1 MARIRLFL
9 ILAGF
14 GLLSSCAE
22 IIPLTGGEEDTSA
35 PVPVKQTPEQGMTEF
50 TGNSVSMTFN
60 EFLKLNDPA
69 NSVTMNPSVGKL
81 TTELKNR
88 TVTISWEDP
97 LKPNTTYILQL
108 NGAIRDL
115 NEGNDSIMQ
124 IVFATGPVIDSLAF
138 EGQIVNAYTNQA
150 VNQVSVGLYAPGSDP
165 YAVKPIYATRSDVK
179 GKFQFSYLKNEPYSL
194 FAFVDQNKDQLPQAN
209 ETIGFLNDTVS
220 VSDTT
225 RVVLQVFSPGA
236 VHDLLKVDFLPP
248 GLFVAYN
255 LTGLNAERFQVN
267 NEPVQLVKTI
277 APDSILLTLPASET
291 PNYTI
296 VYGEDT
302 LRKTLISKD
311 RMIPLTVR
319 AIDQDGKWQAG
330 DSLLFRVND
339 NIATINREA
348 IHAETQKGEPV
359 VYELVQRPNEWEIIP
374 DSKTDHSFT
383 IHLDKGAVSGAFGIS
398 DSITFRYET
407 LLLSDLSNLKINCAD
422 FDGTWII
429 ELVINEKTVYSEIK
443 PEGAAFVE
451 FKAIQP
457 GQYSVRCIHDVNRN
471 GKWDP
476 GNYTTK
482 QQAEEVLRYT
492 LTQKMRANWD
502 IEETLERKP

>member
-22 IIPLTGGEEDTSA
+22 IIPLTGGEEDVNA
-35 PVPVKQTPEQGMTEF
+35 PVPVKQTPEQGMTQF
-50 TGNSVSMTFN
+50 DGNSVTMTFN

-69 NSVTMNPSVGKL
+69 TTVTMNPSVGKL

-88 TVTISWEDP
+88 TVTVSWEEP
-97 LKPNTTYILQL
+97 LKANTTYILQL

-124 IVFATGPVIDSLAF
+124 IVFATGSVIDSLAF
-138 EGQIVNAYTNQA
+138 EGQIVNAYSNQA

-165 YAVKPIYATRSDVK
+165 YAVKPTYATRSDGK
-179 GKFQFSYLKNEPYSL
+179 GKFRFSYLKDEPYSL

-209 ETIGFLNDTVS
+209 ETIGFLNDTIS

-225 RVVLQVFSPGA
+225 PVVLRVFTPSP
-236 VHDLLKVDFLPP
+236 VNDKLRIDLLPP
-248 GLFVAYN
+248 GLLVAYN
-255 LTGLNAERFQVN
+255 LTGLHAERFRVN
-267 NEPVQLVKTI
+267 DEPVELVKTLG
-277 APDSILLTLPASET
+277 PDSILLTLPAAET
-291 PNYTI
+291 ANYTI

-311 RMIPLTVR
+311 RMIPLTIR
-319 AIDQDGKWQAG
+319 AIDQNGKWQEG

-339 NIATINREA
+339 KIETINRDA
-348 IHAETQKGEPV
+348 VQVKTQRGGLV
-359 VYELVQRPNEWEIIP
+359 AYELIQRPNEWEIIP
-374 DSKTDHSFT
+374 DAKTEHSFT
-383 IHLDKGAVSGAFGIS
+383 IHLDQGAVTGAFGIN
-398 DSITFRYET
+398 DSVTFSYET
-407 LLLSDLSNLKINCAD
+407 LISTDLCNLKLNCPD
-422 FDGTWII
+422 FDGKWII
-429 ELVINEKTVYSEIK
+429 ELVVNEKTVYSEIK
-443 PEGAAFVE
+443 PEGTAFVE

-457 GQYSVRCIHDVNRN
+457 GQYSVRCIRDVNGN

-476 GNYTTK
+476 GSFTTRA
-482 QQAEEVLRYT
+482 QAEEVLRYT
-492 LTQKMRANWD
+492 LTQKMRPNWD
-502 IEETLERKP
+502 IEETLERTP